1 MITFRIVVSLS
12 SFYSPLHFSFARFGR
27 RLNSPL
33 SIAGSS
39 RRNEKNGARSTRRGE
54 ARSGNNHRGGEKEEE
69 KYWVA
74 GRLSSSKLIKHHTL
88 SLSPSLFCLRVK
100 FIILLSFSI
109 RGMEPRRRKERG
121 RDAPPRRDIVN
132 GMEKRYPTREF
143 IQRFLVLPLWLI
155 NQKLTPFQC

>member
-88 SLSPSLFCLRVK
+88 SLSL
-100 FIILLSFSI
+100 LLSSASALNLLFFFRSRFEGWS
-109 RGMEPRRRKERG
+109 RGGGRREGGTRLLDETLLTEWK
-121 RDAPPRRDIVN
+121 RDIQRESLSN
-132 GMEKRYPTREF
+132 GF
-143 IQRFLVLPLWLI
+143 SFASRFGL
-155 NQKLTPFQC
+155 